1 MAKAMEKAMS
11 CSATFWIRKHFQL
24 TCSWVS
30 AALRLCASLRGYWLE
45 SSSSSIFGSYTRMP
59 LKNGGTPRPWWK
71 FFLRTNEKM
80 ELEKKNNS
88 KISKILLKLI
98 VARNSFSSL
107 TNLFRKSKKLD
118 QLISLL
124 WDRFWIFNWFMS
136 KIEWTQQRR
145 GALIFILSDCDWSYI
160 WLWLVWIDFLF
171 IVIDLNWCLLN
182 SIEF

>member
-1 MAKAMEKAMS
+1 MQVLEVIGERVPHHPFLEAIQECHWRMAE
-11 CSATFWIRKHFQL
+11 
-24 TCSWVS
+24 
-30 AALRLCASLRGYWLE
+30 RLGHDGNS
-45 SSSSSIFGSYTRMP
+45 
-59 LKNGGTPRPWWK
+59 
-71 FFLRTNEKM
+71 FLRTNEKM

-107 TNLFRKSKKLD
+107 TNLLRKSKKLD